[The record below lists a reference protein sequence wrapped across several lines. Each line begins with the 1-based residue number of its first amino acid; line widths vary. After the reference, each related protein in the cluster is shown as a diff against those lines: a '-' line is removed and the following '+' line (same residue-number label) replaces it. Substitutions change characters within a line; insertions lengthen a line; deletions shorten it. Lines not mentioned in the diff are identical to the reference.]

1 MGISNTSR
9 SALMSGSRKLVGLTA
24 LLLVDFLL
32 LTGCNGEVRP
42 IAAQSLQAG
51 SVAWSAGQVIDTKTG
66 TAVPRSEWEKALA
79 QYDVIYLGEE
89 HHNSHHI
96 AAALEV
102 LQAMLDQ
109 GRQPTLAMEMFG
121 WDGQPA
127 LDEYLRST
135 EASRTISSIE
145 FWWKQ
150 NWGGPFED
158 YEPLV
163 QFAKDHR
170 LSVIA
175 FNPPKTSFRLYSTEP
190 PRMRRATGLGLRGM
204 ASETIVD
211 DPAYRDRIL
220 SQLQACQRGRRT
232 GRLPNHV

>member
-135 EASRTISSIE
+135 EASRDH
-145 FWWKQ
+145 FLGRVLWKQ
-150 NWGGPFED
+150 NWGNPFED
-158 YEPLV
+158 YEP
-163 QFAKDHR
+163 
-170 LSVIA
+170 
-175 FNPPKTSFRLYSTEP
+175 
-190 PRMRRATGLGLRGM
+190 
-204 ASETIVD
+204 
-211 DPAYRDRIL
+211 
-220 SQLQACQRGRRT
+220 
-232 GRLPNHV
+232 